1 MECRWSRT
9 ICSATPSASAESTPV
24 SSSGAPSNVLDS
36 RRSLHRR
43 YPLPKEWRMPSLARR
58 LTAEALGTFGLVF
71 VGAAVVVVNGGFPNS
86 GIGLLGIALA
96 HAVVLSV
103 MVTSTMTI
111 SGGHLNPA
119 VTIGLLVGRRID
131 PVSAAAYIVA
141 QLAAACVA
149 ALLVKLLLPHLA
161 VRNALLGV
169 PVIANS
175 VTLGQ
180 AIGMELI
187 LTFFLVSAVYG
198 TAVSP
203 DAPRVGGFGIGLV
216 LLFDI
221 LVGGPLTGAAMNPAR
236 AFGPA
241 AVSGE
246 WVGQLVYWIGPIAG
260 GILAALLWE
269 FVLLP
274 RGPQRRRK
282 TD

>member
-1 MECRWSRT
+1 
-9 ICSATPSASAESTPV
+9 
-24 SSSGAPSNVLDS
+24 
-36 RRSLHRR
+36 
-43 YPLPKEWRMPSLARR
+43 MPSLARR

-103 MVTSTMTI
+103 MISATMTI

-119 VTIGLLVGRRID
+119 VTLALLVRRRID
-131 PVSAAAYIVA
+131 LPSAAGYILT
-141 QLAAACVA
+141 QLAAAVVA
-149 ALLVKLLLPHLA
+149 ALLVRLLLPQNA
-161 VRNALLGV
+161 VRNAMLGV
-169 PVIANS
+169 PVIAS
-175 VTLGQ
+175 TVSLGQ
-180 AIGMELI
+180 AIGIELV

-203 DAPRVGGFGIGLV
+203 DAPRVAGFGIGLV

-241 AVSGE
+241 LVSGQ
-246 WVGQLVYWIGPIAG
+246 WVGHLVYWIGPIAG
-260 GILAALLWE
+260 AILAALLWE
-269 FVLLP
+269 FLLLP
-274 RGPQRRRK
+274 RAPQRRRK

>member
-1 MECRWSRT
+1 L
-9 ICSATPSASAESTPV
+9 V
-24 SSSGAPSNVLDS
+24 
-36 RRSLHRR
+36 
-43 YPLPKEWRMPSLARR
+43 
-58 LTAEALGTFGLVF
+58 AEAVGTFGLVF

-103 MVTSTMTI
+103 MITATMTI

-119 VTIGLLVGRRID
+119 VTIGLLLTRRIAL
-131 PVSAAAYIVA
+131 PAAGAYILT
-141 QLAAACVA
+141 QLAAAA
-149 ALLVKLLLPHLA
+149 LGALLVQWLLPAAA
-161 VRNALLGV
+161 VRSTLLGL
-169 PVIANS
+169 PVIASN
-175 VTLGQ
+175 VTLSQ
-180 AIGMELI
+180 AIGIEAV
-187 LTFFLVSAVYG
+187 LTFFLMFAVFG

-241 AVSGE
+241 LVSGQ
-246 WVGQLVYWIGPIAG
+246 WLGHVVYWVGPIAG
-260 GILAALLWE
+260 AIVAALLWQY
-269 FVLLP
+269 LLMP
-274 RGPQRRRK
+274 RTPPVRRRR

>member
-1 MECRWSRT
+1 
-9 ICSATPSASAESTPV
+9 
-24 SSSGAPSNVLDS
+24 
-36 RRSLHRR
+36 
-43 YPLPKEWRMPSLARR
+43 MPSLARR
-58 LTAEALGTFGLVF
+58 LVAEALGTFGLVF

-103 MVTSTMTI
+103 MITATMTI

-119 VTIGLLVGRRID
+119 ITLGLLATRRISAG
-131 PVSAAAYIVA
+131 SAAAYVVT
-141 QLAAACVA
+141 QLAAAVVGA
-149 ALLVKLLLPHLA
+149 FLVKALFPVGA
-161 VRNALLGV
+161 VRSALVGV
-169 PVIANS
+169 PVIAGS
-175 VTLGQ
+175 MSLSQ
-180 AIGMELI
+180 AIGLELV
-187 LTFFLVSAVYG
+187 LTFFLMSAVYG

-241 AVSGE
+241 LVSGE
-246 WVGQLVYWIGPIAG
+246 WVGHGVYWVGPIAG
-260 GILAALLWE
+260 AVLAALLWE
-269 FVLLP
+269 HFLMP
-274 RGPQRRRK
+274 RGPQRRRR

>member
-1 MECRWSRT
+1 
-9 ICSATPSASAESTPV
+9 
-24 SSSGAPSNVLDS
+24 
-36 RRSLHRR
+36 
-43 YPLPKEWRMPSLARR
+43 MPSLARR
-58 LTAEALGTFGLVF
+58 LTAEALGTFGFVF

-96 HAVVLSV
+96 HAVALSV
-103 MVTSTMTI
+103 MITASMTI

-119 VTIGLLVGRRID
+119 VTLGLLAARRID
-131 PVSAAAYIVA
+131 PVSAAAYIVT

-149 ALLVKLLLPHLA
+149 ALLVKLLLPAAA
-161 VRNALLGV
+161 VRSAMLGV
-169 PVIANS
+169 PVIASS
-175 VTLGQ
+175 VTLQQ
-180 AIGMELI
+180 AIGIELV
-187 LTFFLVSAVYG
+187 LTFFLVSAVFG

-246 WVGQLVYWIGPIAG
+246 WVGHLVYWIGPIAG
-260 GILAALLWE
+260 GLLAAFLWE
-269 FVLLP
+269 YLLLP
-274 RGPQRRRK
+274 RTPLRRRK

>member
-1 MECRWSRT
+1 
-9 ICSATPSASAESTPV
+9 
-24 SSSGAPSNVLDS
+24 
-36 RRSLHRR
+36 
-43 YPLPKEWRMPSLARR
+43 MPTLARR

-96 HAVVLSV
+96 HAVVLAV
-103 MVTSTMTI
+103 MISATMTI

-131 PVSAAAYIVA
+131 AASAAAYIIA
-141 QLAAACVA
+141 QLAAAVVA
-149 ALLVKLLLPHLA
+149 ALLVKMLLPPNA
-161 VRNALLGV
+161 VRNGVLGV
-169 PVIANS
+169 PVIASS

-180 AIGMELI
+180 AIGLEAV
-187 LTFFLVSAVYG
+187 LTFFLMSAVYG

-203 DAPRVGGFGIGLV
+203 DAPRIAGFGIGLV

-241 AVSGE
+241 LVAGA
-246 WVGQLVYWIGPIAG
+246 WVGHLVYWIGPIVGA
-260 GILAALLWE
+260 ILATLLWE
-269 FVLLP
+269 YFLLP
-274 RGPQRRRK
+274 RAPHRRRT

>member
-1 MECRWSRT
+1 
-9 ICSATPSASAESTPV
+9 
-24 SSSGAPSNVLDS
+24 
-36 RRSLHRR
+36 
-43 YPLPKEWRMPSLARR
+43 

-103 MVTSTMTI
+103 MVTATMGI

-119 VTIGLLVGRRID
+119 VTLGLLVTRRVD
-131 PVSAAAYIVA
+131 VRSAAAYIVTQLVA
-141 QLAAACVA
+141 ACLAAF
-149 ALLVKLLLPHLA
+149 LVKLLFPPGA
-161 VRNALLGV
+161 VREAMVGV
-169 PVIANS
+169 PVIASS
-175 VTLGQ
+175 VSLGQ
-180 AIGMELI
+180 AIGLEAI
-187 LTFFLVSAVYG
+187 LTFFLMSAVYG

-203 DAPRVGGFGIGLV
+203 EAPRVGGFGIGLV

-241 AVSGE
+241 VAAGE
-246 WVGQLVYWIGPIAG
+246 WIGHLAYWIGPIVGAV
-260 GILAALLWE
+260 LAALLWE
-269 FVLLP
+269 YVLLP
-274 RGPQRRRK
+274 RASQRRK

>member
-1 MECRWSRT
+1 
-9 ICSATPSASAESTPV
+9 
-24 SSSGAPSNVLDS
+24 
-36 RRSLHRR
+36 
-43 YPLPKEWRMPSLARR
+43 MPSLARR

-71 VGAAVVVVNGGFPNS
+71 IGAAVVVVNGGFPNS

-103 MVTSTMTI
+103 MVTATMTI

-119 VTIGLLVGRRID
+119 VTAGLLVARRID
-131 PVSAAAYIVA
+131 AGSAAAYIVA
-141 QLAAACVA
+141 QLVA
-149 ALLVKLLLPHLA
+149 AVIAAVLVKLLLPAHA
-161 VRNALLGV
+161 VRGALLGV
-169 PVIANS
+169 PVIASS
-175 VTLGQ
+175 VSLGQ
-180 AIGMELI
+180 AIGIELV
-187 LTFFLVSAVYG
+187 LTFFLVSAVFG

-241 AVSGE
+241 LVAGT
-246 WVGQLVYWIGPIAG
+246 WVGQLVYWIGPIVG

-269 FVLLP
+269 YVLLP
-274 RGPQRRRK
+274 RTPPRRRR

>member
-1 MECRWSRT
+1 
-9 ICSATPSASAESTPV
+9 
-24 SSSGAPSNVLDS
+24 
-36 RRSLHRR
+36 
-43 YPLPKEWRMPSLARR
+43 MPSLARR
-58 LTAEALGTFGLVF
+58 LVAEALGTFGFVF
-71 VGAAVVVVNGGFPNS
+71 IGAAVVVVNGGFPNS

-103 MVTSTMTI
+103 MITATMTI

-119 VTIGLLVGRRID
+119 VTIGLLATRRINA
-131 PVSAAAYIVA
+131 VSAAAYVVT
-141 QLAAACVA
+141 QLAAATLA
-149 ALLVKLLLPHLA
+149 AFLVKALFPVAA
-161 VRNALLGV
+161 VRNAMVGV
-169 PVIANS
+169 PVIAGS

-180 AIGMELI
+180 AIGLELI
-187 LTFFLVSAVYG
+187 LTFFLMTAVYG

-241 AVSGE
+241 VVSGE
-246 WVGQLVYWIGPIAG
+246 WVGHIAYWAGPIAG
-260 GILAALLWE
+260 ALLAALLWE
-269 FVLLP
+269 YVLLP
-274 RGPQRRRK
+274 RGPLRRRK

>member
-1 MECRWSRT
+1 
-9 ICSATPSASAESTPV
+9 
-24 SSSGAPSNVLDS
+24 
-36 RRSLHRR
+36 
-43 YPLPKEWRMPSLARR
+43 MPSLARR

-71 VGAAVVVVNGGFPNS
+71 IGAAVVVVNGGFPNS

-103 MVTSTMTI
+103 MVTATMTI

-119 VTIGLLVGRRID
+119 VTAGLLVARRID
-131 PVSAAAYIVA
+131 AGSAAAYIVT
-141 QLAAACVA
+141 QLVA
-149 ALLVKLLLPHLA
+149 AVIAAVLVKLLLPAHA
-161 VRNALLGV
+161 VRGALLGV
-169 PVIANS
+169 PVIASS
-175 VTLGQ
+175 VSLGQ
-180 AIGMELI
+180 AIGIELV
-187 LTFFLVSAVYG
+187 LTFFLVSAVFG

-241 AVSGE
+241 LVAGT
-246 WVGQLVYWIGPIAG
+246 WVGQLVYWIGPIVG

-269 FVLLP
+269 YVLLP
-274 RGPQRRRK
+274 RTQPRRRR